1 MKCYKSQRNI
11 KPLCDWYLFCSKN
24 IKLTWTS
31 NLTKVIKTSYLNSS
45 IWVPT
50 IVPQTWN
57 ICVLCLILYHGTNWG
72 RQVGPKSCHSC
83 DRRHI
88 CDRSTPSV
96 VPVFEIDDGSH
107 SRSCM
112 KKFLISCILALLVL
126 ILLVIILRSIF

>member
-1 MKCYKSQRNI
+1 MEQI
-11 KPLCDWYLFCSKN
+11 EATPA
-24 IKLTWTS
+24 
-31 NLTKVIKTSYLNSS
+31 
-45 IWVPT
+45 
-50 IVPQTWN
+50 
-57 ICVLCLILYHGTNWG
+57 G
-72 RQVGPKSCHSC
+72 QVGPESCHSC

-88 CDRSTPSV
+88 CGQPTPSV